1 MANVR
6 TYVKLKCRV
15 CQANDKSDPN
25 ARPGLE
31 KGKQKFDIHNCR
43 TDVISEEE
51 WAWRYATAVAVLCQG
66 VGYPGDEEPSSYSY
80 YGGGGGI
87 GEEFL

>member
-6 TYVKLKCRV
+6 TYVKLTCRV

-25 ARPGLE
+25 TRPGLE
-31 KGKQKFDIHNCR
+31 KGKQKFDKHYCR

-51 WAWRYATAVAVLCQG
+51 WDWRFATAKAVLCNG
-66 VGYPGDEEPSSYSY
+66 VGYPGGGESY
-80 YGGGGGI
+80 YGGDGI